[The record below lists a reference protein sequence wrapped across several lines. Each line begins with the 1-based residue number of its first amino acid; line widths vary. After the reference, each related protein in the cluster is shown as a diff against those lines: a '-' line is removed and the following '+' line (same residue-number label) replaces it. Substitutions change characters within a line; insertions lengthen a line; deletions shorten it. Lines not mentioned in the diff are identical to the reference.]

1 MATER
6 PSSQRRVRFAISV
19 LLIGHLLAVVL
30 PPLSLQTR
38 GPVGQ
43 SPSVSTLLRMVEGYS
58 QLLYID
64 RGYAFFAPDPGPSH
78 LIQAAITDSEG
89 NREELMFPDRE
100 MQWPRL
106 LYHRHFMLS
115 EFLEE
120 IYQPPGP
127 PAGLAEA
134 SPDEAEYWIETRAR
148 YEHVRKSVV
157 DHLQY
162 VHPDRDVAIRRV
174 EHLIPDLLDYQ
185 QEPID
190 LRDERLYRVMLDQA
204 PATTEQES
212 NESESRSGQAL
223 PEADNSSGRRG
234 DTPSEPSNSAASV
247 DPAKQSVH
255 RARSSCDAYAGSIG
269 TSRQAKLVPSRN
281 MSLADTMVVRGN
293 ARRWQGAI
301 G

>member
-1 MATER
+1 MASER
-6 PSSQRRVRFAISV
+6 PSSQRLVRFAISI
-19 LLIGHLLAVVL
+19 LIIGHLLAVVL

-78 LIQAAITDSEG
+78 LLQAAITDSEG
-89 NREELMFPDRE
+89 NREEQMFPDRE
-100 MQWPRL
+100 VQWPRL

-127 PAGLAEA
+127 PAGLAEV
-134 SPDEAEYWIETRAR
+134 SPDEAEYWIETRSR
-148 YEHVRKSVV
+148 YEHVRQSLV
-157 DHLQY
+157 DHLRY

-204 PATTEQES
+204 AATTDRES
-212 NESESRSGQAL
+212 DSGEGLPDSNVGNRERRDPETDQSNLAPSAGLESQ
-223 PEADNSSGRRG
+223 SSNQ
-234 DTPSEPSNSAASV
+234 SSASDQV
-247 DPAKQSVH
+247 
-255 RARSSCDAYAGSIG
+255 YAGNAG
-269 TSRQAKLVPSRN
+269 TYFRAVP
-281 MSLADTMVVRGN
+281 MSLGRVSTKEIPMALRAN
-293 ARRWQGAI
+293 AFRWQGAI